1 MNFNYVVVVSAVE
14 DLVLF
19 AGILKCFVIMMTN
32 DAILSNRIVVISAVY
47 KVRIY
52 KFEISF

>member
-19 AGILKCFVIMMTN
+19 AGILKCFGIMMTN
-32 DAILSNRIVVISAVY
+32 DVILSNRIVVISAVY